1 MKNNTYTDKNS
12 AFNPATRIL
21 ARKQRL
27 RSYPRPVTEA
37 EKLATAQACIAKVI
51 RTLESNGLK
60 ISATDRDDATQAGL
74 LALTQIN
81 FFESGIIDKHT
92 FRAISRAI
100 EARDCLRL
108 NARWEIQTEQA
119 TLETIG
125 VFHEYEETAKL
136 TRNTRDAI
144 RACFNALRASLL
156 ISESRKAKSEFHG
169 HRKFLIACIA
179 TATGKGN
186 VPPINPATFRKR
198 KTRFLKYLAQGAKQL
213 HATATRHET
222 LASDIV
228 AQLEKNFANA

>member
-1 MKNNTYTDKNS
+1 MKNTTYTEKNR

-27 RSYPRPVTEA
+27 RSYPRPVTET

-74 LALTQIN
+74 LALTKIN
-81 FFESGIIDKHT
+81 FWDSGVVTKDT

-125 VFHEYEETAKL
+125 VFHEYEETDKL

-144 RACFNALRASLL
+144 RACFDALRASLT

-186 VPPINPATFRKR
+186 IPPINPANFRKR
-198 KTRFLKYLAQGAKQL
+198 KSRFIDYLAQGAKQL
-213 HATATRHET
+213 HATSTRQAS
-222 LASDIV
+222 LAADIV
-228 AQLEKNFANA
+228 AQLERNFATA